1 MPRVTACR
9 LLSAA
14 AAATLLLPSCTPPL
28 PGPGGGAPAAA
39 PAPHVKWTPPPEAP
53 APVAA
58 PAPGIPP
65 ELAER
70 IQRLTMGDV
79 VDLALRGNPATAQ
92 AWANA
97 RAAAAAYGAS
107 KSAYYPTLDG
117 DVSGTRIKTAAT
129 SGRVAVI
136 QTVYG
141 PSATL
146 SWLLWDFGGRSGA
159 IESARQALLAA
170 DWTHNATISDVVLQ
184 AQVAFFNYIATGAL
198 LTAQRASVKD
208 AQANLDAAEARRQ
221 VGAATIADVLQA
233 RTALSQ
239 AQLSLDTLEGS
250 RLTARGAL
258 AVSLGL
264 NANVPYDVD
273 SVRSLRPIAAVSDSV
288 EAIINRAVRERPDLA
303 AARADAAAAQARIRE
318 IRGSRL
324 PSITATGTAGYT
336 DVVNRGSA
344 GTSYNIGLGLAIPL
358 FNGFGR
364 EYSQKQAEYLAD
376 AAVAQQRSLEQ
387 QVTYQVFSAYYALQ
401 TATRRVQTSND
412 LVASAAQSTE
422 VALARYKA
430 GVGTVLDLLAAQ
442 GALASA
448 RSQVVQ
454 SRLAWYIS
462 LAQLAH
468 DAGALDP
475 KGGTDLRLS
484 PDTVESIP
492 QETIPQR

>member
-1 MPRVTACR
+1 
-9 LLSAA
+9 
-14 AAATLLLPSCTPPL
+14 
-28 PGPGGGAPAAA
+28 
-39 PAPHVKWTPPPEAP
+39 
-53 APVAA
+53 
-58 PAPGIPP
+58 
-65 ELAER
+65 
-70 IQRLTMGDV
+70 

-107 KSAYYPTLDG
+107 KAAYYPTLDA
-117 DVSGTRIKTAAT
+117 DMTVTRIKTAAT
-129 SGRVAVI
+129 SGRVAVS

-170 DWTHNATISDVVLQ
+170 DWTHNATIADVVLQ
-184 AQVAFFNYIATGAL
+184 AQVAFYNYIATGAL
-198 LTAQRASVKD
+198 LSGQRASVKD
-208 AQANLDAAEARRQ
+208 AEANLEAAEARRQ

-239 AQLSLDTLEGS
+239 ARLALDTLEGS
-250 RLTARGAL
+250 RLAARGAL

-264 NANVPYDVD
+264 SADVPYDVD
-273 SVRSLRPIAAVSDSV
+273 SVRAPRPIAAVTDSV
-288 EAIINRAVRERPDLA
+288 EAIIARAVRDRPDLA
-303 AARADAAAAQARIRE
+303 AARAEAAGARARIRE
-318 IRGSRL
+318 VRGSRL
-324 PSITATGTAGYT
+324 PAITATGTTAYT
-336 DVVNRGSA
+336 DVVSRVGGGA
-344 GTSYNIGLGLAIPL
+344 SYNFGVGLEVPL

-376 AAVAQQRSLEQ
+376 AAAAQQRSLEQ

-442 GALASA
+442 GALAGA
-448 RSQVVQ
+448 RAQVVQ
-454 SRLAWYIS
+454 SRLAWHTS

-475 KGGTDLRLS
+475 KGQTDLRFS

-492 QETIPQR
+492 QR

>member
-1 MPRVTACR
+1 MPRLIGCR
-9 LLSAA
+9 VAGVSAVV
-14 AAATLLLPSCTPPL
+14 LLLASCAPPL

-39 PAPHVKWTPPPEAP
+39 PAPHVKWTPPREATPEQAQPAP
-53 APVAA
+53 A
-58 PAPGIPP
+58 IPP
-65 ELAER
+65 DVAER

-107 KSAYYPTLDG
+107 KSAYYPTLDA
-117 DVSGTRIKTAAT
+117 DYSATRIKTAAT
-129 SGRVAVI
+129 SGRVAVS

-146 SWLLWDFGGRSGA
+146 SWLLWDFGGRSGS
-159 IESARQALLAA
+159 IESARQALLSA
-170 DWTHNATISDVVLQ
+170 DWTHNATIADVVLQ

-208 AQANLDAAEARRQ
+208 AQANLEAAEARRQ

-239 AQLSLDTLEGS
+239 ARLSLDTLEGS

-264 NANVPYDVD
+264 SANVPYDVD
-273 SVRSLRPIAAVSDSV
+273 SVRALRPIAGVADSV
-288 EAIINRAVRERPDLA
+288 EAVINRAVRDRPDLA
-303 AARADAAAAQARIRE
+303 AARAEAEAARARIRE

-324 PSITATGTAGYT
+324 PSITATGTAAHT
-336 DVVNRGSA
+336 DVAGRGSA
-344 GTSYNIGLGLAIPL
+344 GDSYNIGLGLTVPL

-376 AAVAQQRSLEQ
+376 AAAAQQRSLEQ
-387 QVTYQVFSAYYALQ
+387 QITYQVFSAYYALQ

-412 LVASAAQSTE
+412 LVASASQSTE

-442 GALASA
+442 GALAGA

-475 KGGTDLRLS
+475 RGGTDLRMS
-484 PDTVESIP
+484 ADTVESIP
-492 QETIPQR
+492 RQ